1 MFIDLEKS
9 YERVP
14 KKILKWA
21 LTGKKSYKHIFM

>member
-14 KKILKWA
+14 KKVLKWA
-21 LTGKKSYKHIFM
+21 LTRKKSYKRIFM